1 MEGKSEFYT
10 RHEKELT
17 ILLKKIKEELLYE
30 VIPFWEKRV
39 VDETYPGYLNYFDRG
54 GNLFDTKKP
63 GWFVGRTMYT
73 FAAFY
78 NTIWQNEKW
87 MDIAAQAGCTWIP
100 DFMPERGVSTR

>member
-54 GNLFDTKKP
+54 GNLFDTKNRGGLWGVPCIRLPLFITPFGKTKN
-63 GWFVGRTMYT
+63 GW
-73 FAAFY
+73 
-78 NTIWQNEKW
+78 I
-87 MDIAAQAGCTWIP
+87 
-100 DFMPERGVSTR
+100 